1 MKRSTSLI
9 LASLFAFTATPLVAQ
24 DGEVSGVQVLGIS
37 MEGGEFSPNMEGLA
51 EASISF
57 AGPGFGGGMSGGMF
71 GGVNP
76 NDRSQLFNLLAN
88 ESVRSELKLTDQQ
101 YEGVQAVQK
110 QSRARMQ
117 GMIKSAMSKS
127 AMSKSGNGRSISLG
141 GTDFREM
148 MSENSKAADEAIE
161 EILLP
166 EQLKRIRQLAYQV
179 DIERTGLGE
188 SLINGRLGKDVGVY
202 DNQKQSLTDLA
213 AKIDAETRQV
223 IAQIKADAQ
232 KRLLASLAPE
242 QRKEAEELLGDYF
255 DYEAVSL
262 EQQLQKSV
270 RRMRN
275 SAEGAEKEGKGST
288 KKSKK

>member
-1 MKRSTSLI
+1 MKRSTSLFF
-9 LASLFAFTATPLVAQ
+9 ASLVAFAASPLVAQ

-37 MEGGEFSPNMEGLA
+37 MEGGEFTPNMEGLA

-57 AGPGFGGGMSGGMF
+57 AGPGIGGGMSGGMF

-88 ESVRSELKLTDQQ
+88 ESVRRELKLTDQQ
-101 YEGVQAVQK
+101 FEGVQAVQK
-110 QSRARMQ
+110 LSRTRMQ
-117 GMIKSAMSKS
+117 GLIRSAMSKS
-127 AMSKSGNGRSISLG
+127 ENGRSISLG
-141 GTDFREM
+141 GSDFRDM

-179 DIERTGLGE
+179 EIERAGLGE
-188 SLINGRLGKDVGVY
+188 SLVNGRLGKDVGVY
-202 DNQKQSLTDLA
+202 DDQKQSLTDLA
-213 AKIDAETRQV
+213 AKIDAETRQS
-223 IAQIKADAQ
+223 IALIKADAR
-232 KRLLASLAPE
+232 KKLLASLAPE
-242 QRKEAEELLGDYF
+242 QRKEAEDLLGDYF
-255 DYEAVSL
+255 DYEAVTL

-270 RRMRN
+270 RRMRGSTEN
-275 SAEGAEKEGKGST
+275 AEKDGQNST

>member
-9 LASLFAFTATPLVAQ
+9 LASLCAFTATPLVAQ

-127 AMSKSGNGRSISLG
+127 GNGRSISLG

-213 AKIDAETRQV
+213 ARIDAETRQV